1 MRRLYTASSLVFVS
15 SLLAG
20 CRCEAIDER
29 ERESA
34 VSVSVPRPAEIGPP
48 PLLDIVSEA
57 RRSRGAVFRGPAR
70 EELDD
75 YGTWVRTVAKSA
87 WSDRLPTRPAPKG
100 FQGALGDSGSIWV
113 LEEHPR
119 HKRGAGLVALRPSTG
134 RPILIEAPHTFFDS
148 DTLEL
153 ALRAFDELDARAL
166 LVNTMHRGGDGSQ
179 EARRRLALSGESEF
193 DVAHAKDTFFAR
205 AHVVLLQLDPGLATV
220 QIHGFSNDTAP
231 GVDVVVSSARTNG
244 DVRRLAKA
252 IGEST
257 GITKIRTYPDQI
269 DVLGATTNVQAI
281 ACREART
288 PFYSVE
294 LSRSVRSR
302 MKEDP
307 EIARRLVQAFG
318 VVAEKDR

>member
-1 MRRLYTASSLVFVS
+1 VRRLFVASSLVFVS

-29 ERESA
+29 DREST
-34 VSVSVPRPAEIGPP
+34 VSVSIPPHLDIGPP
-48 PLLDIVSEA
+48 PLLHIVSEA
-57 RRSRGAVFRGPAR
+57 RRSRGAAFRGPAG

-75 YGTWVRTVAKSA
+75 YGKWVRAVAKSA
-87 WSDRLPTRPAPKG
+87 WADRLPTKLAPEG
-100 FQGALGDSGSIWV
+100 FVGALGDSGALWV

-134 RPILIEAPHTFFDS
+134 RPILIEAPHSFFDG

-153 ALRAFDELDARAL
+153 ALRAFDELRARAL
-166 LVNTMHRGGDGSQ
+166 VVNTMHRGGNGSQ
-179 EARRRLALSGESEF
+179 EERRRLALSGESPF

-205 AHVVLLQLDPGLATV
+205 AHVVLLELDPGLTTI

-231 GVDVVVSSARTNG
+231 GVDAVVSSALTDG

-252 IGEST
+252 IRETT
-257 GITKIRTYPDQI
+257 GLTNIRTYPDQI
-269 DVLGATTNVQAI
+269 DVLGATTNVQAM
-281 ACREART
+281 ACRDART
-288 PFYSVE
+288 PFFSVE

-302 MKEDP
+302 MKKEP
-307 EIARRLVQAFG
+307 ELARRLVQALG
-318 VVAEKDR
+318 VVVEKDR